1 MNKAIKAAAAAASLF
16 YLILPVVILYNVIK
30 IKQELQHPAEAPPV
44 QHDTKQINQETEQLI
59 KQFREESRKQDEK
72 IQELLKQAE
81 Q

>member
-1 MNKAIKAAAAAASLF
+1 MDKLLKVAAAAASLF
-16 YLILPVVILYNVIK
+16 YLILPIVILYNVIK
-30 IKQELQHPAEAPPV
+30 IKQELQRPEEAPAA
-44 QHDTKQINQETEQLI
+44 QHDIKKINKDTKELI